1 MLADK
6 ELAPVLDSLLPLAD
20 EVIVT
25 TPNSVRAGA
34 PEAITAQ
41 VSARGVVA
49 RTIPAVAEAVRMA
62 LAAATPDDLVLITGS
77 LYLIGEVRPLLRDLL
92 R

>member
-25 TPNSVRAGA
+25 TPNSLRAGA
-34 PEAITAQ
+34 PETITAQ
-41 VSARGVVA
+41 ICARGVVA
-49 RTIPAVAEAVRMA
+49 RTIPAVAEAVRTA